1 MSAPD
6 VSERVRIVREPP
18 ELTAQGPPRGPQPG
32 RRHVRMARRAAMSR
46 RGLPDAGGV
55 PVTQVAPHS
64 ARHGRGDQG
73 LGLPSPQR
81 DGPPFPVQPTTA
93 DGRLRGRHATGRDQ
107 GFGGLVLWTIIG
119 SLVPGAGLIAAG
131 RRTAGRVLVTL
142 TVVAVVGGLA
152 FAVLGD
158 PTSVVLGLAT
168 NTSNLM
174 IIALAAVALALLW
187 AFVVLGTHVS
197 LRRFASLTSMQRVLS
212 TVLVTAILAGGGMIA
227 YETANYS
234 LIGKATLEAITSNG
248 THITGAPRPRNGQT
262 DPWASIPRV
271 NVLLIGS
278 DAGADRVGVRTDSI
292 LLASIDTHTGDA
304 VIFGLPRNLQHVPFS
319 PGTPM
324 AQQYPR
330 GFWCPDQS
338 CLLNAMWQYGVQSAA
353 DPSSPAYSYYRK
365 FRNPGLQATVD
376 AVHSVTGL
384 KVDDYLLLD
393 LDGFKG
399 FVNSIG
405 GVDINVK
412 RPIPIGGHEDANG
425 REVGVKGYIKPG
437 HRHLGGFLTLWYARS
452 RSDSSDYDRM
462 QRQRC
467 VISALSQQTN
477 PVTLAKGFPELAK
490 TIQKD
495 ISTSIHLGDLESWVT
510 LALRVKD
517 GHVRSLP
524 FTDAVI
530 NTARPDFDTIQG
542 LVTKALEP
550 PAPKSSSSPSSS
562 GSSGASSKGRTP
574 TKPADPTKAVDTKEV

>member
-1 MSAPD
+1 
-6 VSERVRIVREPP
+6 
-18 ELTAQGPPRGPQPG
+18 
-32 RRHVRMARRAAMSR
+32 
-46 RGLPDAGGV
+46 
-55 PVTQVAPHS
+55 VTQVAPHS

-81 DGPPFPVQPTTA
+81 GGPPFPVQPTTA
-93 DGRLRGRHATGRDQ
+93 DGRLRGRHATSRDQ

-142 TVVAVVGGLA
+142 TVLAVMGLVA
-152 FAVLGD
+152 FAALGD
-158 PTSVVLGLAT
+158 PTSVVLGLAANT
-168 NTSNLM
+168 NNLM
-174 IIALAAVALALLW
+174 IIALGAVALALLW

-197 LRRFASLTSMQRVLS
+197 LRRFASLTALQRVMS
-212 TVLVTAILAGGGMIA
+212 TALVTAIVAGGAMVA

-234 LIGKATLEAITSNG
+234 LIGKTTLEAITNNG
-248 THITGAPRPRNGQT
+248 THISGAPRPKNGQT
-262 DPWASIPRV
+262 DPWATIPRV

-278 DAGADRVGVRTDSI
+278 DAGADRIGVRTDSI

-304 VIFGLPRNLQHVPFS
+304 VIFGLPRNLQHVPFPAGS
-319 PGTPM
+319 PM
-324 AQQYPR
+324 AQQYPD
-330 GFWCPDQS
+330 GYWCPDHS
-338 CLLNAMWQYGVQSAA
+338 CLLNALWQYGVQSAA
-353 DPSSPAYSYYRK
+353 DPSSPAYSYYKK
-365 FRNPGLQATVD
+365 FPNPGLQATVD
-376 AVHSVTGL
+376 AVQGVTGL
-384 KVDDYLLLD
+384 TVNDYLLLD

-405 GVDINVK
+405 GIDINVK
-412 RPIPIGGHEDANG
+412 RAIPIAGHEDTLG
-425 REVGVKGYIKPG
+425 RQVGVKGYIQRG
-437 HRHLGGFLTLWYARS
+437 HRHLNGYLALWYARS

-477 PVTLAKGFPELAK
+477 PVKLAQGFPELAK

-495 ISTSIHLGDLESWVT
+495 ISTSIDLGDLGSWVT

-530 NTARPDFDTIQG
+530 DTANPDLDTIHR
-542 LVTKALEP
+542 LVQKSLQSAT
-550 PAPKSSSSPSSS
+550 PKSTSTPSPSPSTS
-562 GSSGASSKGRTP
+562 RSTTKKSTTP
-574 TKPADPTKAVDTKEV
+574 SDPTKAVDTKEVC

>member
-18 ELTAQGPPRGPQPG
+18 ELTAQGPPRGHQPG

-142 TVVAVVGGLA
+142 TVLTVIGLLA

-158 PTSVVLGLAT
+158 PTSVVLGLAANT
-168 NTSNLM
+168 NNLM
-174 IIALAAVALALLW
+174 IIALGAVALALLW

-197 LRRFASLTSMQRVLS
+197 LRRFASLTALQRAMS
-212 TVLVTAILAGGGMIA
+212 TALVTAIVAGGAMVA

-234 LIGKATLEAITSNG
+234 LIGKTTLEAITSNG

-278 DAGADRVGVRTDSI
+278 DAGADRIGVRTDSI

-304 VIFGLPRNLQHVPFS
+304 VIFGLPRNLQHVPFPAGS
-319 PGTPM
+319 PM
-324 AQQYPR
+324 AQQYPD
-330 GFWCPDQS
+330 GYWCPDHS
-338 CLLNAMWQYGVQSAA
+338 CLLNALWQYGVQSAA

-365 FRNPGLQATVD
+365 FPNPGLQATVD
-376 AVHSVTGL
+376 AVQGVTGL
-384 KVDDYLLLD
+384 TVNDYLLLD

-405 GVDINVK
+405 GIDINVK
-412 RPIPIGGHEDANG
+412 RAIPIAGHEDTLG
-425 REVGVKGYIKPG
+425 RQVGVKGYIQRG
-437 HRHLGGFLTLWYARS
+437 HRHLNGYLALWYARS

-477 PVTLAKGFPELAK
+477 RVKLAQGFPELAK

-495 ISTSIHLGDLESWVT
+495 ISTSIDLGDLGSWVT

-530 NTARPDFDTIQG
+530 NTANPDFDTIHR
-542 LVTKALEP
+542 LVTKSLQSAT
-550 PAPKSSSSPSSS
+550 PKSTSTPSPSS
-562 GSSGASSKGRTP
+562 GTGRST
-574 TKPADPTKAVDTKEV
+574 TKKSTAPSDPTKAVDTKEGC

>member
-1 MSAPD
+1 
-6 VSERVRIVREPP
+6 
-18 ELTAQGPPRGPQPG
+18 
-32 RRHVRMARRAAMSR
+32 
-46 RGLPDAGGV
+46 
-55 PVTQVAPHS
+55 VTQVAPHS
-64 ARHGRGDQG
+64 ARHSRVDRGP
-73 LGLPSPQR
+73 GLPSQQRSEGPLPPQWPAE
-81 DGPPFPVQPTTA
+81 D
-93 DGRLRGRHATGRDQ
+93 RLPRGRHATGRDQ
-107 GFGGLVLWTIIG
+107 GFGRLVTWTILG
-119 SLVPGAGLIAAG
+119 SIVPGAGLIAAG
-131 RRTAGRVLVTL
+131 RRTAGRILVTL
-142 TVVAVVGGLA
+142 TVVAVVGLLA
-152 FAVLGD
+152 FALIGDRTSLLLGM
-158 PTSVVLGLAT
+158 AT
-168 NTSNLM
+168 NTNSLM
-174 IIALAAVALALLW
+174 IFALGAVALALLW
-187 AFVVLGTHVS
+187 ALVVLGTHVS
-197 LRRFASLTSMQRVLS
+197 LRRFASLTAWQGVMS
-212 TVLVTAILAGGGMIA
+212 TALVTAIVAGGMMAA
-227 YETANYS
+227 YETARYS
-234 LIGKATLEAITSNG
+234 LIGKATLEAITNNG
-248 THITGAPRPRNGQT
+248 TQITGAAQPKNGQT

-278 DAGADRVGVRTDSI
+278 DAGADRIGVRTDSV

-304 VIFGLPRNLQHVPFS
+304 VIFGLPRNLQHVPF
-319 PGTPM
+319 PAGTPM
-324 AQQYPR
+324 ARQYPD
-330 GFWCPDQS
+330 GYSCPDQS
-338 CLLNAMWQYGVQSAA
+338 CLLNALWQYGVQSAA
-353 DPSSPAYSYYRK
+353 EPSSPAHSYYKR

-376 AVHSVTGL
+376 AVQSVTGL

-467 VISALSQQTN
+467 VISALTRQTN
-477 PVTLAKGFPELAK
+477 PVKLAKGFPDLAK

-495 ISTSIHLGDLESWVT
+495 ISTSIDLGDLGSWVT

-530 NTARPDFDTIQG
+530 NTAHPDFDTIRR

-550 PAPKSSSSPSSS
+550 PAPKSSSSSSS
-562 GSSGASSKGRTP
+562 SSKSRKST
-574 TKPADPTKAVDTKEV
+574 TPADPTKAVDTKEVC